1 MDKRVLWLDRED
13 EDLQKRIA
21 SRTEKMLKLG
31 LLDETQN
38 LLGRGIEKNVSA
50 ANAIGYRE
58 CIAYLKGRLTFDDL
72 IKQINQSTRRLVS
85 SKENGLENTLEG
97 RQDSWSKKIRRLIQI
112 NGNG

>member
-1 MDKRVLWLDRED
+1 MNLTSLPKPFSGMDKRVLWLDRGED
-13 EDLQKRIA
+13 PQKRIA

-58 CIAYLKGRLTFDDL
+58 CIAYLKSGVDFR
-72 IKQINQSTRRLVS
+72 
-85 SKENGLENTLEG
+85 
-97 RQDSWSKKIRRLIQI
+97 
-112 NGNG
+112 